1 MTYKNNNSNLFF
13 TCSLIEYIGR
23 QTNNKRSAV
32 VKQMG
37 KEQIARLFEFAD
49 VFHCEPI
56 EKVSDEF
63 ITECKITNGT
73 FNNIKNSVFEVPSY
87 WDIGKV
93 YERLIE
99 DISAEKDIIDSIEDV
114 FTSFIDE
121 YISDFNSA
129 VYYQSR
135 QYILESY
142 MAGQLF

>member
-1 MTYKNNNSNLFF
+1 MNNSELFF

-23 QTNNKRSAV
+23 QTKNKRSHV

-37 KEQIARLFEFAD
+37 NKQLEHLYEYAG
-49 VFHCEPI
+49 VFHSEPI
-56 EKVSDEF
+56 EKVSDDF
-63 ITECKITNGT
+63 ISEC
-73 FNNIKNSVFEVPSY
+73 NIIHGNFDNVNTSSYEVPSY

-99 DISAEKDIIDSIEDV
+99 DVSEENNIISVMEEV

-121 YISDFNSA
+121 HISDFNSA

-135 QYILESY
+135 EYILESY
-142 MAGQLF
+142 KNGQLL